1 MDLNMLGI
9 LNARERD
16 ADEWRSL
23 FKEADT
29 RFDFLGV
36 KQPEGS
42 SLAIMEAR
50 WKPLPPKY

>member
-1 MDLNMLGI
+1 MLGI

-50 WKPLPPKY
+50 WEPLPPKY